1 MDVNPMNTRLIR
13 NTDPLTATA
22 INDLYDRGIIKDFS
36 EDGWVLYNREWYP
49 YTTFIERYNLIHE
62 SI

>member
-13 NTDPLTATA
+13 NTDQPTATR
-22 INDLYDRGIIKDFS
+22 INQLFDQGVITDFS
-36 EDGWVLYNREWYP
+36 EDGWVLYKREWYP

>member
-1 MDVNPMNTRLIR
+1 MSCGVGAKSAR
-13 NTDPLTATA
+13 TAA
-22 INDLYDRGIIKDFS
+22 KALVAAMSPYIHDRGIIKDFS